1 MVQIC
6 TIQKLTQYLKHNLKD
21 SKTMAHNNS
30 SLPAFPCMETGVSG
44 GHLPVPTKTN
54 HTGLTKREYMAAR
67 LAPALIKPVRT
78 PKTFFDF
85 LKIKLNE
92 IGFNFRG
99 IRYKYNQ
106 SPVQDAQLVA
116 IYADAMLNQ
125 LEGKHVGSG
134 N

>member
-1 MVQIC
+1 MA
-6 TIQKLTQYLKHNLKD
+6 LLN
-21 SKTMAHNNS
+21 SKT
-30 SLPAFPCMETGVSG
+30 PAFPCVEIGVG
-44 GHLPVPTKTN
+44 GSHLPIPTKTN

-78 PKTFFDF
+78 PKTFIDF

-92 IGFNFRG
+92 IGFYFRG

-106 SPVQDAQLVA
+106 SPVQDAQLVV

-125 LEGKHVGSG
+125 LEGKHVG
-134 N
+134 

>member
-21 SKTMAHNNS
+21 SKTMASLNS
-30 SLPAFPCMETGVSG
+30 KTPAFPCVESYVETKQGSSFEMV
-44 GHLPVPTKTN
+44 KTIN
-54 HTGLTKREYMAAR
+54 HTGLTKREFMAAR

-78 PKTFFDF
+78 PKTFIDF
-85 LKIKLNE
+85 LKIKMNE

-125 LEGKHVGSG
+125 LEGKHVG
-134 N
+134 